1 MKITHAEVLGSYTDI
16 QCPTCSVAVGVK
28 CKGVGTDVV
37 HATRWNLAN
46 TLVHLHPELSGV
58 VRYFLNQPEDV
69 LPMQATAKVVAATN
83 QDLASRAL
91 ARMVEVQQRKIAEL
105 YSSLMQAEDDSSPRL
120 RAV

>member
-1 MKITHAEVLGSYTDI
+1 MKITHAEVLGTYTDVE
-16 QCPTCSVAVGVK
+16 CPTCSVAVGVK

-46 TLVHLHPELSGV
+46 TLVHINPELSGV
-58 VRYFLNQPEDV
+58 VRYFLDHPDDMV
-69 LPMQATAKVVAATN
+69 PVKATAKVVAATN

-91 ARMVEVQQRKIAEL
+91 ARMVEMQQRQIAEL
-105 YSSLMQAEDDSSPRL
+105 TSALQADTTPRL